1 MAELKELFSQMKDG
15 LHYTQQDQELESQ
28 KGQQMEP
35 TNQHHQEVNLNESCT
50 GTQLWRSIVEE
61 SDQANMQITERKV

>member
-15 LHYTQQDQELESQ
+15 LHYTQQDQEQEAQ
-28 KGQQMEP
+28 HRQQMEP
-35 TNQHHQEVNLNESCT
+35 SNQHHQECNPNESCT

-61 SDQANMQITERKV
+61 SDQTNMQVMERKV